1 MKSLTKFVQEMHVNK
16 IKRNKYKYY
25 PKTKEELQDI
35 IKQRIE
41 QEGNEVDLNDINV
54 SKITDMS
61 QLFENT
67 NFNGNISDW
76 DVSNVKN
83 MGFLFSGLSDFNG
96 NVSNWDVSNVV
107 DMRYMFYECLK
118 FNRDIS
124 KWDVSNVKNMT
135 NIFRGC
141 PIEEKYK
148 PNFIC

>member
-1 MKSLTKFVQEMHVNK
+1 MKSLTKFVQEMYVNK
-16 IKRNKYKYY
+16 IKRNKYKYF
-25 PKTKEELQDI
+25 PKTKEELKDI
-35 IKQRIE
+35 ITQRIK
-41 QEGNEVDLNDINV
+41 QEGNECDLNDIDV

-83 MGFLFSGLSDFNG
+83 MGFLFSGLLDFNG

>member
-16 IKRNKYKYY
+16 IKRNKYKYF

-83 MGFLFSGLSDFNG
+83 MGFLFSGLSDFND

-107 DMRYMFYECLK
+107 DMRYMFYNCSLLTT
-118 FNRDIS
+118 IY
-124 KWDVSNVKNMT
+124 VGT
-135 NIFRGC
+135 NWTTANATTTDMFYRLW
-141 PIEEKYK
+141 YK
-148 PNFIC
+148 PSNK